1 MTQQEI
7 LHRPFDIETHKKT
20 FIDYLEV
27 IIRADGTIEYAVPS
41 HVYKLMSIFAGDD
54 YDVSTISNQFLNE
67 ASGLTPIEWLCQNT
81 GCISVWNSNFEGT
94 ANAKQIEVLKQ
105 LASEKLYTGTIPTP
119 TYDIDLYEISG

>member
-41 HVYKLMSIFAGDD
+41 HMYKLMSVFAGDD
-54 YDVSTISNQFLNE
+54 YDVSKISDLFLND
-67 ASGLTPIEWLCQNT
+67 ASGLTPIEWLCKKT
-81 GCISVWNSNFEGT
+81 GCISVWTNSFEGI
-94 ANAKQIEVLKQ
+94 ANEKQIEVLKL
-105 LASEKLYTGTIPTP
+105 LAAENLYDGTIPTP
-119 TYDIDLYEISG
+119 TTDIDLYGF